1 LALSRVREPRIMT
14 DGEIGLRRL
23 QEIIY
28 RLIAAP
34 TGVAEGLE
42 QVRIAREDGLDRLIA
57 SDDRMTPV
65 ERVEIYAQGY
75 FYRILDVLKEDY
87 PATLAV
93 AGADNFHNLVTG
105 YLIDYPPTEPS
116 IYFAGQHLAAYLA
129 THPLCERFPY
139 LADLA
144 RLERTMLES
153 FHAVDAQALDADAMR
168 TIPPT
173 EWPALLMRANPASRL
188 MESSWRVDRILRA
201 VEDGAAWHPPNRESV
216 TIIVWRRAARVSF
229 RVAEPG
235 EREALRLASVNGGAT
250 FAAICEAI
258 AAAAGANDDVAAL
271 INRLLARWLSDGLLI
286 NAAD

>member
-1 LALSRVREPRIMT
+1 MMS
-14 DGEIGLRRL
+14 DGEIDLRRL

-34 TGVAEGLE
+34 TGVAEGLA
-42 QVRIAREDGLDRLIA
+42 QVGLPRKDGLDRLVA
-57 SDDRMTPV
+57 SDDRMTPI

-116 IYFAGQHLAAYLA
+116 IYFAGQHLATYLA
-129 THPLCERFPY
+129 THPLCERLPY
-139 LADLA
+139 LPDLV
-144 RLERTMLES
+144 RLERIILES
-153 FHAVDAQALDADAMR
+153 FHAADAQALDADAMR
-168 TIPPT
+168 AIPPA
-173 EWPALLMRANPASRL
+173 EWPALLMRAHPATRL
-188 MESSWRVDRILRA
+188 VESAWRVDRVLHA
-201 VEDGAAWHPPNRESV
+201 VEDGATWHPPNRESV
-216 TIIVWRRAARVSF
+216 TIIVWRHTVCVSF

-235 EREALRLASVNGGAT
+235 ECEALRLARVDGGKT

-286 NAAD
+286 HAAD